1 MTAMEEEESNLRPKM
16 LVLATKINFRW
27 AIRKR
32 FPRGM
37 DNKVNVMSLTCLNIK
52 KQALDSPLHV
62 SRPYHQSQVRVKSQL
77 GKR

>member
-37 DNKVNVMSLTCLNIK
+37 DNKVNVMSLT
-52 KQALDSPLHV
+52 
-62 SRPYHQSQVRVKSQL
+62 
-77 GKR
+77 